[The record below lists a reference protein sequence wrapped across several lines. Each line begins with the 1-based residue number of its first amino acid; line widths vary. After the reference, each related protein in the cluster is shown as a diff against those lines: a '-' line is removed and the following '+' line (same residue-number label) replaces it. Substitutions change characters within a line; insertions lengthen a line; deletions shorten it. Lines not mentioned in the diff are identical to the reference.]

1 MKQLYYVP
9 IIHTSADL
17 GSLGTEVSRRGASEL
32 GEATWQKHQQVVEDF
47 WESITRYFLALDV
60 TGVKLYQ
67 DGMVADGEIGAT
79 IVNEGV
85 KAQSPNYRL
94 LRVLMDHGAILV
106 RTEDFALA
114 KEELDRLLQVTRAKS
129 VAQKLAAFVRYRLV
143 RDRLLDRRDRF
154 IAQRI
159 DQTLEPNQVGIL
171 FIGAYHNVRSLLA
184 RDITVRETKDTRKV
198 REYHHLLHL
207 GDTHRR
213 RLDELGRYLRA
224 DVA

>member
-1 MKQLYYVP
+1 VRTLYYVP

-17 GSLGTEVSRRGASEL
+17 GSLGAEVSRRGASEL
-32 GEATWQKHQQVVEDF
+32 GETTWQEHQQVVEDF
-47 WESITRYFLALDV
+47 WESVTRYFLALDV
-60 TGVKLYQ
+60 LGMKLYQ
-67 DGMVADGEIGAT
+67 DGMVADGEMGKT

-94 LRVLMDHGAILV
+94 LRELMNHGAILV
-106 RTEDFALA
+106 RTEDLQLV
-114 KEELDRLLQVTRAKS
+114 KEELNRLIQVTRAKS
-129 VAQKLAAFVRYRLV
+129 VAQKLAAFARYRLV

-159 DQTLEPNQVGIL
+159 DQTLEPNQTGIL

-198 REYHHLLHL
+198 REYHHLLRL
-207 GDTHRR
+207 GGAHRR
-213 RLDELGRYLRA
+213 QLDELGRYLRA